1 MSHTHVSATLHSK
14 PTKKQAGIAADFEVY
29 YYMKSMII
37 IKALLQSSH
46 TELTS
51 TLSAAM
57 CQQHERNRVLPPGV
71 KSFGQ
76 DKFDLIKAFSII
88 QQNPAQ
94 QSGIF
99 REPKSI
105 YMCHDIAATVHILID
120 A

>member
-14 PTKKQAGIAADFEVY
+14 PTKKQAGIAADSQVY
-29 YYMKSMII
+29 HYMKSI

-71 KSFGQ
+71 KPFGQ
-76 DKFDLIKAFSII
+76 DNFDFIKAFSII

-94 QSGIF
+94 QKWYFQRTQINLHV
-99 REPKSI
+99 P
-105 YMCHDIAATVHILID
+105 
-120 A
+120 